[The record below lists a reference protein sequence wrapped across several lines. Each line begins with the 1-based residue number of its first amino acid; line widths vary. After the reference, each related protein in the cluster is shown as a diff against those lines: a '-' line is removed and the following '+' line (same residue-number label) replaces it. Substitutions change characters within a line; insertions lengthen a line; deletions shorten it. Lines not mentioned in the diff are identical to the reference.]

1 MTKALYPGSFDPITN
16 GHIDIASRAA
26 AVFDELVLGVYATP
40 AKNLMFTTD
49 ERVEMAKEALAHL
62 PNVTVTTYTGLT
74 VHAAQKMGAAV
85 LVRGLRAITDFQAE
99 FELGLMNRLLTPN
112 VETVCLMTERRYSFV
127 SSSLLKEA
135 CALGGDISELVP
147 RHVHEALQEK
157 LRLRVK

>member
-40 AKNLMFTTD
+40 AKKLMFTTE
-49 ERVEMAKEALAHL
+49 ERIELARKALAHL

-74 VHAAQKMGAAV
+74 VHAAQKMGAKV

-99 FELGLMNRLLTPN
+99 FELGLMNRLLTPK

-147 RHVHEALQEK
+147 PHVLDALKDRIQS
-157 LRLRVK
+157 RAR